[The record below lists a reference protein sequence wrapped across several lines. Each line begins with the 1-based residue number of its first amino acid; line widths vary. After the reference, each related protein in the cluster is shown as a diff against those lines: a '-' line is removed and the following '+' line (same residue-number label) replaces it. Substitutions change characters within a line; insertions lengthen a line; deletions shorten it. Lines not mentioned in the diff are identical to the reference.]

1 MPTSLWTE
9 TATFESVMTG
19 VLGQAAELRTV
30 RTSTNQMDF
39 RSVFWNT
46 ASTSKMEARIGWGRG
61 YLNAVRMAKNSF
73 AGDEITASASNG

>member
-46 ASTSKMEARIGWGRG
+46 ASTSKMEARIG
-61 YLNAVRMAKNSF
+61 
-73 AGDEITASASNG
+73 